1 MTSSGN
7 QIFLSYS
14 GEDSFEASLLQFAVE
29 KLLEE
34 TGVSV
39 WTYERDQNKDEK
51 QISKCLKEKI
61 KESKATIFLASPTTM
76 NSGATQWM
84 ELAYSDAFNVPT
96 YILLHRMT
104 YQDLKKREKGVP
116 PLVLSSQ
123 CNSAMEWKNIGLK
136 IGKNLDNRGS
146 EE

>member
-1 MTSSGN
+1 MTLSGN

-14 GEDSFEASLLQFAVE
+14 GEDSFEASLLQFAME

-34 TGVSV
+34 SSVSV
-39 WTYERDQNKDEK
+39 WSYERDQNKDEK
-51 QISKCLKEKI
+51 NISGSLKEKI
-61 KESKATIFLASPTTM
+61 KKSQATIFLASPTTL

-84 ELAYSDAFNVPT
+84 ELAYSDAFDVPT

-104 YQDLKKREKGVP
+104 YQELKKEEKGVP

-123 CNSAMEWKNIGLK
+123 CNSAMEWKDIGMEISKALSN
-136 IGKNLDNRGS
+136 GRGQ
-146 EE
+146 E

>member
-14 GEDSFEASLLQFAVE
+14 GEDSFEASLLQFAME
-29 KLLEE
+29 TLLEE

-39 WTYERDQNKDEK
+39 WSYERDQNKDEK
-51 QISKCLKEKI
+51 QISKSLKEKI

-84 ELAYSDAFNVPT
+84 ELAYSDAFDVPT

-123 CNSAMEWKNIGLK
+123 CNSAMEWKNIGLE
-136 IGKNLDNRGS
+136 IGKDLDSQRG
-146 EE
+146 EV